1 MNGNNITEQQAQ
13 KEREKFVTAFN
24 DTMIKIWQE
33 QITLLGVIDTGALL
47 ASPKAIAMRADGR
60 FFEVSLSQA
69 FLEYGLWQD
78 YGTGRETPRGNS
90 GDFGRAKKRKR
101 RKEKFPNPRR
111 QLRPL
116 SRSYPADFITQNKGK
131 YKRSQHEK
139 HLICAESSLYIAA
152 EERKEKL
159 RDSAARAQKSRKIME
174 RAWNTQPCELYKRKT
189 GEPQKKEPAVLFQS
203 SIPAL

>member
-24 DTMIKIWQE
+24 DTMVKIWQE

-47 ASPKAIAMRADGR
+47 ASPKSVAMRADGR

-90 GDFGRAKKRKR
+90 GDIGRAKVRKR
-101 RKEKFPNPRR
+101 RKWF
-111 QLRPL
+111 
-116 SRSYPADFITQNKGK
+116 
-131 YKRSQHEK
+131 
-139 HLICAESSLYIAA
+139 
-152 EERKEKL
+152 
-159 RDSAARAQKSRKIME
+159 SRKYYASVMRLKE
-174 RAWNTQPCELYKRKT
+174 FYEDNVGRSFT
-189 GEPQKKEPAVLFQS
+189 GIVSNALNKDIKAV
-203 SIPAL
+203 

>member
-90 GDFGRAKKRKR
+90 GDIGRTKVRQR
-101 RKEKFPNPRR
+101 RKWF
-111 QLRPL
+111 
-116 SRSYPADFITQNKGK
+116 
-131 YKRSQHEK
+131 
-139 HLICAESSLYIAA
+139 
-152 EERKEKL
+152 
-159 RDSAARAQKSRKIME
+159 SRKYYASVMRLKEFYEDNIG
-174 RAWNTQPCELYKRKT
+174 RSFTGILSDFARRK
-189 GEPQKKEPAVLFQS
+189 K
-203 SIPAL
+203 

>member
-33 QITLLGVIDTGALL
+33 QITLLGVIDPGALL
-47 ASPKAIAMRADGR
+47 ASPKSVAIRADGR

-90 GDFGRAKKRKR
+90 GDLGRAKKRQR
-101 RKEKFPNPRR
+101 RKWF
-111 QLRPL
+111 
-116 SRSYPADFITQNKGK
+116 
-131 YKRSQHEK
+131 
-139 HLICAESSLYIAA
+139 
-152 EERKEKL
+152 
-159 RDSAARAQKSRKIME
+159 SRKYYASVMNIKE
-174 RAWNTQPCELYKRKT
+174 FYEDNIGRSFTGILSDFARKASM
-189 GEPQKKEPAVLFQS
+189 K
-203 SIPAL
+203 

>member
-33 QITLLGVIDTGALL
+33 QITLLGVIDTRALL

-90 GDFGRAKKRKR
+90 GDIGRTKVRQRRKWFSRKYYASVMNIKEFYEDNIGRSFTGILCSALSKDFGR
-101 RKEKFPNPRR
+101 N
-111 QLRPL
+111 
-116 SRSYPADFITQNKGK
+116 
-131 YKRSQHEK
+131 H
-139 HLICAESSLYIAA
+139 
-152 EERKEKL
+152 
-159 RDSAARAQKSRKIME
+159 
-174 RAWNTQPCELYKRKT
+174 
-189 GEPQKKEPAVLFQS
+189 
-203 SIPAL
+203 

>member
-78 YGTGRETPRGNS
+78 YGTGRETPRGNR
-90 GDFGRAKKRKR
+90 GDIGRTKVRQRRKWFSRKYYASVMNIKEFYEANIGKSFTGILSNALNKNFGR
-101 RKEKFPNPRR
+101 
-111 QLRPL
+111 
-116 SRSYPADFITQNKGK
+116 
-131 YKRSQHEK
+131 
-139 HLICAESSLYIAA
+139 
-152 EERKEKL
+152 
-159 RDSAARAQKSRKIME
+159 
-174 RAWNTQPCELYKRKT
+174 
-189 GEPQKKEPAVLFQS
+189 
-203 SIPAL
+203 